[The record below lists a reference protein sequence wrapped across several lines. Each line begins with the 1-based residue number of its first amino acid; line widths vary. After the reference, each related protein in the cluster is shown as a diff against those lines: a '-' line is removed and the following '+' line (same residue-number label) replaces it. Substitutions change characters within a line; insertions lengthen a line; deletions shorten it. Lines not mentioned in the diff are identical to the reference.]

1 MDGSL
6 FGIGRGPGNCCLELL
21 VGFLKNPKFNLT
33 PILKVIQDYMIPM
46 RQEIEWGYIIP
57 YMVTGILNEH
67 PRSAIAYR
75 KTDDRDKF
83 AEFYEQMRETQE

>member
-1 MDGSL
+1 MERGSTAMT
-6 FGIGRGPGNCCLELL
+6 I
-21 VGFLKNPKFNLT
+21 KFNLT

-46 RQEIEWGYIIP
+46 RQEVEWGYIIP

-75 KTDDRDKF
+75 KTDDREKY
-83 AEFYEQMRETQE
+83 AEFYEQIRETQE

>member
-1 MDGSL
+1 M
-6 FGIGRGPGNCCLELL
+6 
-21 VGFLKNPKFNLT
+21 
-33 PILKVIQDYMIPM
+33 
-46 RQEIEWGYIIP
+46 EWGYIIP

-75 KTDDRDKF
+75 KTDDREKY